1 MNKYIIELSDRINA
15 ATCQFDSELDALD
28 SLHDTIVRIIEQV
41 GLDPADPKSVDIGL
55 GVIVRT
61 DHPALGVIFGALSNQ
76 EHKVEK
82 PIPESQPSIRQDT
95 AAIMQRK
102 KRGGGRKH
110 FEQEKRIECPNCHKM
125 VGTLVKST
133 GICKPCHMLRLK
145 QTHVAGQEKCPRCER
160 IAKLTKSGFC
170 NSGTIAVAELMTKKE
185 AGPQEKAIEMISRP
199 RPALKLSNLK
209 GRKL

>member
-15 ATCQFDSELDALD
+15 ATCRFDSELDALD
-28 SLHDTIVRIIEQV
+28 SLTNTIVGIIEQV
-41 GLDPADPKSVDIGL
+41 GLDPADPKSVDIRL

-76 EHKVEK
+76 V
-82 PIPESQPSIRQDT
+82 
-95 AAIMQRK
+95 
-102 KRGGGRKH
+102 G
-110 FEQEKRIECPNCHKM
+110 QEKRIECPNCHKM

-170 NSGTIAVAELMTKKE
+170 NSCSIAAAELMTKKE
-185 AGPQEKAIEMISRP
+185 VGLQEKAIEMISRP

>member
-15 ATCQFDSELDALD
+15 ATCRFDSELDALD

-55 GVIVRT
+55 GLIVRT
-61 DHPALGVIFGALSNQ
+61 DHPALGVIFGALGSQ
-76 EHKVEK
+76 EHAAGL
-82 PIPESQPSIRQDT
+82 PQDT
-95 AAIMQRK
+95 AAILQAEK
-102 KRGGGRKH
+102 AGGGRKH
-110 FEQEKRIECPNCHKM
+110 SEQEKRIECPNCHKM

-145 QTHVAGQEKCPRCER
+145 QTRVAGQEKCPRCER

-170 NSGTIAVAELMTKKE
+170 NSCSIAVAELMTKKE